1 MNRSAANSRQYLSNT
16 KPKRKKQRGLASGVG
31 VSTVV
36 HINIGDYANVGSL
49 QAISSSGYNNGAER
63 QAAPKQEDQEE
74 KIEQPSKRR

>member
-1 MNRSAANSRQYLSNT
+1 MNRSAANSRQYLSKT
-16 KPKRKKQRGLASGVG
+16 KPKRTKRRGLASGLG

-49 QAISSSGYNNGAER
+49 QAISSSGYNNGAE
-63 QAAPKQEDQEE
+63 AAPKQEDQEL

>member
-1 MNRSAANSRQYLSNT
+1 MSKT
-16 KPKRKKQRGLASGVG
+16 KPKRTKRRGLATSGFG

-49 QAISSSGYNNGAER
+49 QAISSSGYNNGAE
-63 QAAPKQEDQEE
+63 AAPKQEDQEL